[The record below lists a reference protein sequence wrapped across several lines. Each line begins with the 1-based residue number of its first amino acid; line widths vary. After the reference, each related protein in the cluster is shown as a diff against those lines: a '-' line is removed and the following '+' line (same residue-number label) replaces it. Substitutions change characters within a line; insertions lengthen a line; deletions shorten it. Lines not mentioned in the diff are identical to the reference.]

1 VRERGGRAAA
11 ARAGDVDDV
20 ESSVRVPFW
29 LMFMLRRP
37 ADSFAGIVA
46 AFAASAILVNALFLQ
61 SGPHPAPIFANRP
74 PPAPIVQPKL
84 YDTRSTVPVAK
95 PHTDIVVTE
104 IQRELVKRGFYDGP
118 ADGVYGAKTDSAI
131 RDFEQAAGLTP
142 SAEPN
147 DVLLQTINRS
157 QIKAKPQPAVRNN
170 DPIAQLLAPNARITA
185 VQRALAEY
193 GYGQIR
199 SSGVYDLATRSAIER
214 FERERNMPVS
224 GQISDRLVRELSA
237 QTGRPLE

>member
-1 VRERGGRAAA
+1 M
-11 ARAGDVDDV
+11 RAGAKAASSRADIDDV
-20 ESSVRVPFW
+20 EGGLRVPSW

-37 ADSFAGIVA
+37 ADSIASLAA

-61 SGPHPAPIFANRP
+61 SGPHTAPIFANKP
-74 PPAPIVQPKL
+74 PPAPVRAPAF
-84 YDTRSTVPVAK
+84 DTRAAVPVAR
-95 PHTDIVVTE
+95 PRTDVVVAE
-104 IQRELVKRGFYDGP
+104 IQRELAKRGFYDGP
-118 ADGVYGAKTDSAI
+118 TDGVYGPKTDIAI
-131 RDFEQAAGLTP
+131 RDFEQQAGLAP

-157 QIKAKPQPAVRNN
+157 QLKAKPRAAPNRN
-170 DPIAQLLAPNARITA
+170 DPIAQLLAPNPRITA

-199 SSGVYDLATRSAIER
+199 PSGVYDPATRIAIER
-214 FERERNMPVS
+214 FERERSLPVT
-224 GQISDRLVRELSA
+224 GQISDRLIRELSV

>member
-1 VRERGGRAAA
+1 V
-11 ARAGDVDDV
+11 ARADDVDDV
-20 ESSVRVPFW
+20 ERAVRVPLW

-37 ADSFAGIVA
+37 ADSLAGIAA

-61 SGPHPAPIFANRP
+61 SGPHPAPIFANKP

-84 YDTRSTVPVAK
+84 FDTRSAVPVAK
-95 PHTDIVVTE
+95 PRTDIVVAE

-118 ADGVYGAKTDSAI
+118 TDGVYGPKTDSAI

-157 QIKAKPQPAVRNN
+157 QIKAKAPPAATRN
-170 DPIAQLLAPNARITA
+170 DPIAQLLAPNARVTA
-185 VQRALAEY
+185 VQRALADF

-199 SSGVYDLATRSAIER
+199 PSGVYDLATRSAIER
-214 FERERNMPVS
+214 FERERKLPVT
-224 GQISDRLVRELSA
+224 GQINDHLVRELSD